1 MTIRCRKLGDVRDDF
16 QVGNDSSRVMRH
28 LQMPPAC
35 QNEAQSHGN
44 DNRLE
49 KYQDGELARASYQ
62 PLTRQEVQAL
72 KEKLGGV
79 TLEAFWLK
87 VLIWQGVVGV
97 AIAALAWL
105 VSNEVLTGYSAFYG
119 AMCVV
124 LPSALVARTVIKR
137 LKLGVLKHSG
147 GMLVGLFVS
156 ELVKILVTL
165 CLLLLAPV
173 LLDSP
178 NWIAIVVG
186 FVVTLKVYWVV
197 ALMRLGQTKHFKKL
211 G

>member
-1 MTIRCRKLGDVRDDF
+1 
-16 QVGNDSSRVMRH
+16 
-28 LQMPPAC
+28 MPPAG
-35 QNEAQSHGN
+35 QNEAKSHGH
-44 DNRLE
+44 DKRLE
-49 KYQDGELARASYQ
+49 KYQDEEQSETSYQ

-79 TLEAFWLK
+79 TLEAFLLK
-87 VLIWQGVVGV
+87 VLMWQGVVSV

-105 VSNEVLTGYSAFYG
+105 VSSEMLTVYSALYG

-137 LKLGVLKHSG
+137 LKPDVLKHSG
-147 GMLVGLFVS
+147 GMLVGMFVL

-197 ALMRLGQTKHFKKL
+197 ALMSLGQTKYFKKL

>member
-1 MTIRCRKLGDVRDDF
+1 
-16 QVGNDSSRVMRH
+16 MRH
-28 LQMPPAC
+28 LQMPLVG
-35 QNEAQSHGN
+35 QDEAQSDGQ
-44 DNRLE
+44 DKRRE
-49 KYQDGELARASYQ
+49 KYQDEEQAGASHK

-72 KEKLGGV
+72 KKKLGGV
-79 TLEAFWLK
+79 TLEAFLLT
-87 VLIWQGVVGV
+87 VLMWQGAVSV
-97 AIAALAWL
+97 AIASLVWL
-105 VSNEVLTGYSAFYG
+105 VSSEVLTAYSAFYG

-137 LKLGVLKHSG
+137 LKPDVLKHSG
-147 GMLVGLFVS
+147 GRLVGLFVL

-178 NWIAIVVG
+178 HWIAIVVG

-197 ALMRLGQTKHFKKL
+197 ALMSLGQVKHVKKL